1 MSKNKTV
8 VERFKIG
15 GSAGHPSM
23 PSNMLQ
29 RAIGT
34 KIEVDIANKTL
45 YVLTSKGHIAAARN
59 GDTIICYDDCTF
71 DVEKAV
77 EG

>member
-1 MSKNKTV
+1 MKKI

-34 KIEVDIANKTL
+34 IIEVDIASKIL
-45 YVLTSKGHIAAARN
+45 YVPTSKGYVAAARN
-59 GDTIICYDDCTF
+59 GDTIICYDDYTF

-77 EG
+77 EV